1 MFNITAGAPRAA
13 ANSQPM
19 PLMQHDDFDLAPAP
33 VPAPSMARRML
44 VDEKRVVSGYQL
56 VPSEAT
62 PKTAGACFDDAGTAK
77 SAESA
82 TRLAKPTFIRCTC
95 RDLMNGQLD
104 RLDPK
109 TVVLEIR
116 DSTEGDLNDGASSG
130 GLDETVLKEAR
141 AKGFKLAF
149 DARLLK
155 KEYAGFVSL
164 ASYIILEMGVMEL
177 DRAAALARGIRSN
190 TKAVPMAAEV
200 RTSTEYETLAD
211 AGVQMFEGHWYAQ
224 PPVKT
229 DKSIQLSYAGLI
241 KLLNMVMR
249 EADSTEIE
257 ELLKHEPTLAYKLLR
272 HINSVGFGSNIEITS
287 FRHAVLTVGLKKLF
301 RWTALLITN
310 TPPGSVAPA
319 AGTRAIVRG
328 RLMELLAL
336 ETMSPADAD
345 LAFVTGMFS
354 MLDTLLGM
362 PLEDALALVNLPKAI
377 TDAILSGDGPFAQYL
392 AIAKAC
398 EHTDEALLEILSVRN
413 RIAASHM
420 IDTHLQALAW
430 AEQFGH

>member
-1 MFNITAGAPRAA
+1 MFTTTAGVPRAA

-19 PLMQHDDFDLAPAP
+19 SLMQQEDFIP
-33 VPAPSMARRML
+33 VPAPPMARRML

-56 VPSEAT
+56 VPSKAT
-62 PKTAGACFDDAGTAK
+62 PNISGACFDDAGMAK
-77 SAESA
+77 SGEGA

-104 RLDPK
+104 KLDPK

-116 DSTEGDLNDGASSG
+116 DGAEGSLGGD
-130 GLDETVLKEAR
+130 GLDEAVLKEAR

-190 TKAVPMAAEV
+190 TKAVPMAAQV
-200 RTSTEYETLAD
+200 RTSAEYETLAD

-224 PPVKT
+224 PPIKT

-319 AGTRAIVRG
+319 AGTRAIIRG

-336 ETMSPADAD
+336 ETMAPADAD

-398 EHTDEALLEILSVRN
+398 EHTDAALLEILAVRN
-413 RIAASHM
+413 RIASGHM
-420 IDTHLQALAW
+420 VHTHLQALAW

>member
-1 MFNITAGAPRAA
+1 MFTTTAGVPRAA

-19 PLMQHDDFDLAPAP
+19 PLMQQEDFVP
-33 VPAPSMARRML
+33 VPSPPMARRML

-56 VPSEAT
+56 VPSKAT
-62 PKTAGACFDDAGTAK
+62 PNIAGACFDDAGTAK
-77 SAESA
+77 SGEGA

-104 RLDPK
+104 KLDPK

-116 DSTEGDLNDGASSG
+116 DGAEGSLGGD

-190 TKAVPMAAEV
+190 TKAVPMAAQV
-200 RTSTEYETLAD
+200 RTSAEYETLAD

-224 PPVKT
+224 PPIKT

-287 FRHAVLTVGLKKLF
+287 FRHAVQTVGLKKLF

-319 AGTRAIVRG
+319 AGTRAIIRG

-336 ETMSPADAD
+336 ETMAPADAD
-345 LAFVTGMFS
+345 LAFVTGMLS

-398 EHTDEALLEILSVRN
+398 EHTDAALLEILAVRN
-413 RIAASHM
+413 RIASGHM
-420 IDTHLQALAW
+420 VHTHLQALAW

>member
-1 MFNITAGAPRAA
+1 
-13 ANSQPM
+13 
-19 PLMQHDDFDLAPAP
+19 
-33 VPAPSMARRML
+33 
-44 VDEKRVVSGYQL
+44 
-56 VPSEAT
+56 
-62 PKTAGACFDDAGTAK
+62 
-77 SAESA
+77 
-82 TRLAKPTFIRCTC
+82 
-95 RDLMNGQLD
+95 
-104 RLDPK
+104 
-109 TVVLEIR
+109 
-116 DSTEGDLNDGASSG
+116 
-130 GLDETVLKEAR
+130 
-141 AKGFKLAF
+141 
-149 DARLLK
+149 
-155 KEYAGFVSL
+155 
-164 ASYIILEMGVMEL
+164 
-177 DRAAALARGIRSN
+177 
-190 TKAVPMAAEV
+190 
-200 RTSTEYETLAD
+200 
-211 AGVQMFEGHWYAQ
+211 
-224 PPVKT
+224 
-229 DKSIQLSYAGLI
+229 
-241 KLLNMVMR
+241 MVMR

-287 FRHAVLTVGLKKLF
+287 FRHAVMTVGLKKLF

-319 AGTRAIVRG
+319 AGTLAIVRG
-328 RLMELLAL
+328 RVMELLAL

-398 EHTDEALLEILSVRN
+398 ENTDEALLDILSVRN
-413 RIAASHM
+413 RIASAHM

>member
-1 MFNITAGAPRAA
+1 MSTTTADTPRAPA
-13 ANSQPM
+13 HGQPM
-19 PLMQHDDFDLAPAP
+19 PLMQQNDFDPAAPP
-33 VPAPSMARRML
+33 PMARRML
-44 VDEKRVVSGYQL
+44 VDERRVVSGYQL

-62 PKTAGACFDDAGTAK
+62 SQTAGACFDDAGTAK
-77 SAESA
+77 SADSA

-95 RDLMNGQLD
+95 RDLLNGQLD

-116 DSTEGDLNDGASSG
+116 DNAAGDTDGS
-130 GLDETVLKEAR
+130 GLDEAVLKEAR
-141 AKGFKLAF
+141 GKGFKLAF

-155 KEYAGFVSL
+155 KEYAGFVAL

-200 RTSTEYETLAD
+200 RTSAEYETLVD
-211 AGVQMFEGHWYAQ
+211 AGVQMFEGRWYAQ

-241 KLLNMVMR
+241 KLLNMVMH
-249 EADSTEIE
+249 EADSTAIE

-272 HINSVGFGSNIEITS
+272 YINSVGFGSNIEITS
-287 FRHAVLTVGLKKLF
+287 FRHAVMTVGLTKLF

-310 TPPGSVAPA
+310 TPLGSVAPA
-319 AGTRAIVRG
+319 AGTLAIVRG

-336 ETMSPADAD
+336 ETMSPTDAD

-354 MLDTLLGM
+354 MLDVLLGM

-377 TDAILSGDGPFAQYL
+377 TDAILSGDGPFAQHL

-413 RIAASHM
+413 RIASSHM
-420 IDTHLQALAW
+420 IDTHLHALAW

>member
-1 MFNITAGAPRAA
+1 MFTTTAGTPRAA
-13 ANSQPM
+13 ACSQAP
-19 PLMQHDDFDLAPAP
+19 PLVQPNDFES
-33 VPAPSMARRML
+33 APSPPMARRML

-56 VPSEAT
+56 VTSGAT
-62 PKTAGACFDDAGTAK
+62 SKTAGACFDDAGTAK
-77 SAESA
+77 SADSA

-104 RLDPK
+104 KLDPK

-116 DSTEGDLNDGASSG
+116 DNAAADSEGG
-130 GLDETVLKEAR
+130 GLDEAVLKEAR
-141 AKGFKLAF
+141 GKGFKLAF

-177 DRAAALARGIRSN
+177 DRAAALARGIRTN

-200 RTSTEYETLAD
+200 RTSAEYETLAD
-211 AGVQMFEGHWYAQ
+211 AGVQLFDGHWYAQ
-224 PPVKT
+224 SPIKT

-241 KLLNMVMR
+241 KLLNLVMH
-249 EADSTEIE
+249 EADATEIE
-257 ELLKHEPTLAYKLLR
+257 ELLKHEPTLAYKFLR
-272 HINSVGFGSNIEITS
+272 YINSVGFGSNIEITS

-310 TPPGSVAPA
+310 TPLGSVAPA
-319 AGTRAIVRG
+319 AGTLAIVRG

-336 ETMSPADAD
+336 ETMSPSDAD

-354 MLDTLLGM
+354 MLDVLLGM

-377 TDAILSGDGPFAQYL
+377 TDAILSGDGPFAQHL

-413 RIAASHM
+413 RISSGHM
-420 IDTHLQALAW
+420 IDTHLHALAW